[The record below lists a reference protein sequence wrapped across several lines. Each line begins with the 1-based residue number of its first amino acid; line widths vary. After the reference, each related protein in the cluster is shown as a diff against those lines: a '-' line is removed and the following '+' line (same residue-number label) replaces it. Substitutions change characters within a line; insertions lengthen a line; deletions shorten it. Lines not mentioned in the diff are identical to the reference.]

1 MKEYKIKI
9 LFDVEQIIT
18 DLKELV
24 QNDYNTTKLNFT
36 FDKEG
41 RVLFKMSYPDGT
53 QYVDDI
59 KNNELIFGKGV
70 LNQEGTYEYEIALY
84 TEDGRLTN
92 HAIGKF
98 EVRSELVN
106 TDEIVEADDR
116 VPVLDTLI
124 NDVTAIKTSA
134 ENGEFD
140 GEDGITPTIGENG
153 NWFIGDTDTGLPSRG
168 EQGKQGEAGGVT
180 LEEVTA
186 ITGDTQELE
195 TESKQLV
202 GAINEVLNNSGG
214 SGSSVPSLYVESVGS
229 GWSMKQEYYPFFAD
243 AINNMVK
250 NDCPSPIYIQ
260 CNTSAWNGVFVP
272 VTTIRVDVPFI
283 QFGTSPISTNSG
295 HRINGFFTVNL
306 RWKDGVCSVS
316 SMTTPYTET
325 IDLSKT
331 VTTNSTQTIS
341 GKKTFT
347 TLPETSVTPTTD
359 NQMVNK
365 KYVDTAIANAITTTL
380 EGSY

>member
-1 MKEYKIKI
+1 MKEYKIKV

-92 HAIGKF
+92 HAIKSF

-106 TDEIVEADDR
+106 TDELVEVDDR
-116 VPVLDTLI
+116 VPVLDNLI
-124 NDVTAIKTSA
+124 SEVNTIKQDVADGKY
-134 ENGEFD
+134 NGKD
-140 GEDGITPTIGENG
+140 GADGTDGQDGVTPTIGENG
-153 NWFIGDTDTGLPSRG
+153 NWFIGDVDTGLPS
-168 EQGKQGEAGGVT
+168 QGPEGKPGPAGGVT

-186 ITGDTQELE
+186 ITGDPQKLE

-214 SGSSVPSLYVESVGS
+214 SELPILRIEIASNFSTTTEKSFTDEATILQGEKIINEYV
-229 GWSMKQEYYPFFAD
+229 A
-243 AINNMVK
+243 
-250 NDCPSPIYIQ
+250 
-260 CNTSAWNGVFVP
+260 
-272 VTTIRVDVPFI
+272 R
-283 QFGTSPISTNSG
+283 GTRARELLVNSTNSHISFMG
-295 HRINGFFTVNL
+295 YGDMFHTQQTSYYFGGYV
-306 RWKDGVCSVS
+306 
-316 SMTTPYTET
+316 
-325 IDLSKT
+325 KT
-331 VTTNSTQTIS
+331 DNSTYKKYTLGIIGTWSDNKFTCTKVITYYGS
-341 GKKTFT
+341 GGSFLDKWN
-347 TLPETSVTPTTD
+347 TSIYTPTGNYNPAT
-359 NQMVNK
+359 K
-365 KYVDTAIANAITTTL
+365 KYVDDLVGDISTVLATL
-380 EGSY
+380 TEVSE

>member
-1 MKEYKIKI
+1 MKEYKIKV

-53 QYVDDI
+53 QYVDEI
-59 KNNELIFGKGV
+59 ENNELVFGKGV

-106 TDEIVEADDR
+106 TDELVEVDDR
-116 VPVLDTLI
+116 VPVLDNLI
-124 NDVTAIKTSA
+124 SEVNTIKQDVEEGKY
-134 ENGEFD
+134 NGKD
-140 GEDGITPTIGENG
+140 GTDGQDGVTPTIGENG
-153 NWFIGDTDTGLPSRG
+153 NWFIGDVDTGLPS
-168 EQGKQGEAGGVT
+168 QGPEGKPGPAGGVT

-186 ITGDTQELE
+186 ITGDPQKLE

-202 GAINEVLNNSGG
+202 GAINEVLNSSSGITE
-214 SGSSVPSLYVESVGS
+214 L
-229 GWSMKQEYYPFFAD
+229 
-243 AINNMVK
+243 
-250 NDCPSPIYIQ
+250 
-260 CNTSAWNGVFVP
+260 
-272 VTTIRVDVPFI
+272 VD
-283 QFGTSPISTNSG
+283 N
-295 HRINGFFTVNL
+295 
-306 RWKDGVCSVS
+306 
-316 SMTTPYTET
+316 E
-325 IDLSKT
+325 IDLKT
-331 VTTNSTQTIS
+331 FETGVYIIS
-341 GKKTFT
+341 GKNTKIKYRYDQTD
-347 TLPETSVTPTTD
+347 TSVFSDNTTK
-359 NQMVNK
+359 NVLIIGGTANTYGRGVMYTCNGATSSAIMVVYSNGVK
-365 KYVDTAIANAITTTL
+365 TTYDLGKMATKSYVDTAIANAITTTL